1 MYIFNGF
8 ARRERFCSSHSV
20 EKRWEKYLTQDS
32 KVYWLNRK
40 RVEEEKQMVLL
51 LSECYSAWLYST
63 TFDFLDSCR
72 LTLSLLC
79 HHSLPLY
86 LLLLSHPRRFIFL
99 ASVPSSSS
107 SRGLW
112 MDEDYVR
119 PYVYPFSCL
128 LFIHLVRR
136 SSTNCSL
143 LHVALYTCYLNHFY
157 LTGGSRHSTRGGT
170 SIQTFGYSRIG

>member
-1 MYIFNGF
+1 
-8 ARRERFCSSHSV
+8 
-20 EKRWEKYLTQDS
+20 
-32 KVYWLNRK
+32 
-40 RVEEEKQMVLL
+40 
-51 LSECYSAWLYST
+51 
-63 TFDFLDSCR
+63 
-72 LTLSLLC
+72 
-79 HHSLPLY
+79 
-86 LLLLSHPRRFIFL
+86 
-99 ASVPSSSS
+99 
-107 SRGLW
+107 

-170 SIQTFGYSRIG
+170 SIQTFGYSRIGQGAMSGFLPLDSPQLSLSATSHFFTTFSPTYSSLHNIFVHNFLPTPCFFSLVNITNHQLQVHDTLYNIQLISPYIFLPSFFCHLSCPFTLS